1 MDKSNNK
8 KNSESLK
15 TILATIKD
23 YMAQKIISERQIE
36 KEMNITLG
44 SIYSWRIGKAKP
56 SFDVLIK
63 LADYFNVSAD
73 YLLGRVE
80 LQQNTANNAITSPL
94 LARISKLDKSQ
105 QDKVMAYIDGLS
117 DTKELFNQGR
127 IEQRERQLLQE
138 ENYTMQQKKKI

>member
-36 KEMNITLG
+36 KEMNIRLG

>member
-1 MDKSNNK
+1 MNQTEKEFMSKVMQRVIELLDSTKTGDYPLALKIGLGRSTIQSWRNNKSNA
-8 KNSESLK
+8 S
-15 TILATIKD
+15 A
-23 YMAQKIISERQIE
+23 YA
-36 KEMNITLG
+36 LG
-44 SIYSWRIGKAKP
+44 Q
-56 SFDVLIK
+56 V
-63 LADYFNVSAD
+63 ADYFNVSVD

-80 LQQNTANNAITSPL
+80 LQQNTVNNAITSPL